1 MDINNIDSELNIKI
15 KEVFKMV
22 LKKPDI
28 SIIFNE
34 IEDNTDILQSISIYD
49 DDHEFILQKLQYK
62 LSNYK
67 INEKYYP
74 FLNKKIKNKINNL
87 SLNDKINEIKK
98 HKYLYIFKPIYGN
111 IILKNNKYYFIY
123 QITYNSITIDLT
135 KYEFDKFIY
144 YVQYVYK
151 LQQILKLNKELNIDQ
166 NIKIIFDDDKAAQDM
181 YNDMYNNLNDII
193 KPFKNDIDN
202 IDEDIDE

>member
-28 SIIFNE
+28 NIIFNE
-34 IEDNTDILQSISIYD
+34 IDNNTDILQSISIYD

-74 FLNKKIKNKINNL
+74 LLNKKIKNKINNL

-98 HKYLYIFKPIYGN
+98 HKYLYIFKPLYGN
-111 IILKNNKYYFIY
+111 MILKNNKYHFIY

-166 NIKIIFDDDKAAQDM
+166 NFKIIFDDDKAAQDM